1 MVPIRKSPLPGQ
13 AKASIRV
20 CGDYSVTVNSQLE
33 DHRQPI
39 PLPEHLM
46 RKLGRGYCFSKIDL
60 ANAYNQICLSPDSQ
74 KKLALSTHKGV
85 LLQKRLPFGIKSAPG
100 YFQEIMEQLTQNL
113 RGVAVYFDDI
123 LVSGD
128 NAKDHLMNLRALFK
142 RLEEKGLRCNRE
154 KCVFA
159 QVSIDYLGHTLSS
172 RGIAKGSKVDAI
184 LEMPTPKN
192 ISTLK
197 SFLASVQF
205 YSKFLPPYFS
215 EITEPLYKLTR
226 KGQQWKWGE
235 EEATSFKN
243 IKRLLCTETVLA
255 HYDPSLP
262 LGLSCDA
269 SECGIGAVLFHRF
282 ADGSERPFLNI
293 SKILSPTQRR
303 YSQIKKEAL
312 SLVYALKK
320 FHQFLYGRKFIALFA
335 PDKGTPAMAA
345 NRLARW
351 ALLVHQCDYTVE
363 YRRSKDHGNAD
374 ALSRLPFSNDRSFDG
389 EEMKEDF
396 DSVCLVRTIIRQ
408 INPDNPLL
416 VVRETAKDPIL
427 SQVMQFVKEE
437 WPHAFSEELKDFKKL
452 QKFVVNREWL
462 RFLRLTG
469 NNSFNST

>member
-1 MVPIRKSPLPGQ
+1 MPGQ

-39 PLPEHLM
+39 PLLEDLM

-74 KKLALSTHKGV
+74 KKLALSTQKGV
-85 LLQKRLPFGIKSAPG
+85 LLRKRLPFGIKSAPG

-235 EEATSFKN
+235 VEVYLVTPQNAE
-243 IKRLLCTETVLA
+243 L
-255 HYDPSLP
+255 
-262 LGLSCDA
+262 
-269 SECGIGAVLFHRF
+269 
-282 ADGSERPFLNI
+282 ER
-293 SKILSPTQRR
+293 
-303 YSQIKKEAL
+303 Y
-312 SLVYALKK
+312 Y
-320 FHQFLYGRKFIALFA
+320 FIALQTEASVRFSIFL
-335 PDKGTPAMAA
+335 KS
-345 NRLARW
+345 
-351 ALLVHQCDYTVE
+351 
-363 YRRSKDHGNAD
+363 YRRHKDA
-374 ALSRLPFSNDRSFDG
+374 
-389 EEMKEDF
+389 
-396 DSVCLVRTIIRQ
+396 
-408 INPDNPLL
+408 
-416 VVRETAKDPIL
+416 TAKYR
-427 SQVMQFVKEE
+427 
-437 WPHAFSEELKDFKKL
+437 KKHYP
-452 QKFVVNREWL
+452 
-462 RFLRLTG
+462 
-469 NNSFNST
+469 

>member
-1 MVPIRKSPLPGQ
+1 MGCLKDFSLDIRFKPEAKPIFKKPRPVPFSILQDLNEAYEAGIKRGVWELTDFNSYGTPVVPIRKSPLPGQ

-39 PLPEHLM
+39 PLPEDLM

-184 LEMPTPKN
+184 LEMLTSKN

-197 SFLASVQF
+197 SFLVSVQF

-215 EITEPLYKLTR
+215 EIDN
-226 KGQQWKWGE
+226 
-235 EEATSFKN
+235 S
-243 IKRLLCTETVLA
+243 
-255 HYDPSLP
+255 
-262 LGLSCDA
+262 
-269 SECGIGAVLFHRF
+269 GIG
-282 ADGSERPFLNI
+282 
-293 SKILSPTQRR
+293 
-303 YSQIKKEAL
+303 
-312 SLVYALKK
+312 
-320 FHQFLYGRKFIALFA
+320 
-335 PDKGTPAMAA
+335 
-345 NRLARW
+345 
-351 ALLVHQCDYTVE
+351 
-363 YRRSKDHGNAD
+363 
-374 ALSRLPFSNDRSFDG
+374 
-389 EEMKEDF
+389 
-396 DSVCLVRTIIRQ
+396 
-408 INPDNPLL
+408 
-416 VVRETAKDPIL
+416 
-427 SQVMQFVKEE
+427 VK
-437 WPHAFSEELKDFKKL
+437 
-452 QKFVVNREWL
+452 
-462 RFLRLTG
+462 
-469 NNSFNST
+469 